1 MSTLT
6 LRDLGFVGG
15 LGGGAAYDT
24 DAQTYITAVEAAD
37 GQALETAVKDAI
49 NAFVVGCKI
58 DGIWTAIKACCI
70 LAGAR
75 TLAGALVPLVGPTP
89 SSFGFVSSDY
99 SRTLGL
105 TANANNKYF
114 DSKIAHNSLPFADC
128 HLAVWKST
136 TTTGDITAMLDT
148 AIGVQDTT
156 IADIRWQGMRP
167 NNQYGAGVGG
177 NSLSAGLHGWSR
189 ASSTSVTYKRP
200 ESAAQTVSSPTTG
213 SASSLN
219 YWIFVTNLSNSY
231 NGNYRNRAP
240 ISFYSIGNAL
250 SLTAL
255 NARVASLIAALA
267 AAIP

>member
-156 IADIRWQGMRP
+156 IADIRWQGMKP
-167 NNQYGAGVGG
+167 NNQNTAVGG